1 VAAYNLKNSKKEYIM
16 NTKPNN
22 KMQSPM
28 GKQSEEK
35 QAHTGKKPA
44 MGAQSP
50 ADRSS
55 SSSLHG
61 EKSSQTGKQAHTG
74 SERSGGMTGAKN
86 LCDKTDKTCNK
97 CNCTKTENYCFK
109 CNKK

>member
-1 VAAYNLKNSKKEYIM
+1 M

-22 KMQSPM
+22 KIQSPI

-44 MGAQSP
+44 MGVQSP
-50 ADRSS
+50 ADRS

-61 EKSSQTGKQAHTG
+61 EKSSHIGKQAHTG
-74 SERSGGMTGAKN
+74 SERSGGITSSSDKAKN